1 MIPKE
6 HRLKHMKDF
15 DILFKEGRFVGGDLV
30 TLKVWS
36 INPEKYPRRKYNKDE
51 LKIGFVVGLKVN
63 KGAVKRNR
71 LKRQMREAVAL
82 LLKEE
87 KIKNGYMVAVIAKK
101 EMLEKEY
108 KEIEKEIIKTFKG
121 ARLLK

>member
-63 KGAVKRNR
+63 KSAVKRNR

-101 EMLEKEY
+101 EMLDKEY

>member
-1 MIPKE
+1 
-6 HRLKHMKDF
+6 MKDF

-63 KGAVKRNR
+63 KSAVKRNR

>member
-63 KGAVKRNR
+63 KSAVKRNR